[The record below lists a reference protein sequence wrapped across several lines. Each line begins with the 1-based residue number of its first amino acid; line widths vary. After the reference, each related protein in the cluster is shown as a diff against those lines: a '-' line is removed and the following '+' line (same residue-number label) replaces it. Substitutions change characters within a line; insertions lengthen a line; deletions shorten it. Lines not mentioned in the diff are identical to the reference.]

1 MEKLI
6 EKVVPYNED
15 IIKRENCL
23 VIEKYNIYLKMNYV
37 DNNYDILNR
46 IVRKNYFKRFLSRYY
61 FNRMIF
67 KKVFN
72 LYFDNN
78 LADCLAKEY
87 ITYLYPSTDELF

>member
-1 MEKLI
+1 MDKLI
-6 EKVVPYNED
+6 RKVVPDHENIVKKD
-15 IIKRENCL
+15 NCL
-23 VIEKYNIYLKMNYV
+23 IIEKYNIYLRIDYV
-37 DNNYDILNR
+37 KRDYDILNR

-67 KKVFN
+67 KKVLN
-72 LYFDNN
+72 HYFDNN